1 MADLRG
7 LRVVMV
13 IQSYLPRLGGA
24 EKQLAAVCRELRK
37 QGLEP
42 SIVTRRYPG
51 MLAFESIEGTP
62 VYRVPAPRPK
72 ALAALCYLIFGYFR
86 IRSLRP
92 QLLHAHELLSP
103 TDLGILAKRGLGCP
117 LVVKVLR
124 GGELGDLDKLHHR
137 RGGKARIQRLKQY
150 VDIFLA
156 ISCEIEAELAAEGI
170 DAARCRFLPNG
181 VDTHI
186 YQPASQ
192 REKKEIRAALGLP
205 DGPIC
210 LYSGRLAPEKGL
222 DTLLESWKRIST
234 GHPQAH
240 LLLLGSGPQEAALRQ
255 MAGERVIF
263 GGYVPDPCLYYQ
275 ACDLFVLPSQT
286 EGLSN
291 AMLEAM
297 ACGLPVVATRV
308 GAAQELNPKGENG
321 RLVSAG
327 SVQELA
333 QALDF
338 FLSNPR
344 EGRRMGTNGR
354 KFIQNTYS
362 LDQTLA
368 RLTAV
373 YAELAEEGA

>member
-1 MADLRG
+1 MADLHG

-24 EKQLAAVCRELRK
+24 EKQLAAICRELRK

-42 SIVTRRYPG
+42 SIVTRRYPD
-51 MLAFESIEGTP
+51 MSAFELIEGTP
-62 VYRVPAPRPK
+62 VYRVAAPRPK

-103 TDLGILAKRGLGCP
+103 TDLGILAKRSLGCP
-117 LVVKVLR
+117 LMVKVLR

-137 RGGKARIQRLKQY
+137 RGGKARIQRLKQH
-150 VDIFLA
+150 VDIFLT
-156 ISCEIEAELAAEGI
+156 ISREIEAELAAEGI

-222 DTLLESWKRIST
+222 DTLLESWKKINT

-263 GGYVPDPCLYYQ
+263 SGYVPDPCLYYQ

-297 ACGLPVVATRV
+297 ACGLPVIATHV

-327 SVQELA
+327 SAQELA
-333 QALDF
+333 QALEF
-338 FLSNPR
+338 FLSNPL
-344 EGRRMGTNGR
+344 EGRRMGANGR
-354 KFIQNTYS
+354 KFIQNAYS

>member
-1 MADLRG
+1 MADLHG

-24 EKQLAAVCRELRK
+24 EKQLAAICRELRN

-51 MLAFESIEGTP
+51 MSAFELIEGTP
-62 VYRVPAPRPK
+62 VYRVAAPRPK

-103 TDLGILAKRGLGCP
+103 TDLGILAKRSLGCP
-117 LVVKVLR
+117 LMVKVLR

-137 RGGKARIQRLKQY
+137 RGGKARIQRLKQH
-150 VDIFLA
+150 VDIFLT
-156 ISCEIEAELAAEGI
+156 ISREIEAELAAEGI

-186 YQPASQ
+186 YQPAAD
-192 REKKEIRAALGLP
+192 RAKKEIRAALGLP

-222 DTLLESWKRIST
+222 DTLLESWKKINT

-308 GAAQELNPKGENG
+308 GAAQELNPIGENG

-327 SVQELA
+327 SAQELA
-333 QALDF
+333 QALEF
-338 FLSNPR
+338 FLSNPL
-344 EGRRMGTNGR
+344 EGRRMGANGR
-354 KFIQNTYS
+354 KFIQNAYS

>member
-37 QGLEP
+37 QGIEP

-51 MLAFESIEGTP
+51 MSAFESIEGTP

-72 ALAALCYLIFGYFR
+72 ALAALCYLFFGFLR
-86 IRSLRP
+86 IRNLHP
-92 QLLHAHELLSP
+92 QVLHAHELLSP
-103 TDLGILAKRGLGCP
+103 TDLAILAKRNLGCP

-124 GGELGDLDKLHHR
+124 GGKLGDLDKLRHR
-137 RGGKARIQRLKQY
+137 RGGQARIRRLKQN
-150 VDIFLA
+150 VDIFLT
-156 ISCEIEAELAAEGI
+156 ISREIEAELAAEGI
-170 DAARCRFLPNG
+170 DPARCRFLPNG

-186 YQPASQ
+186 YQPVNDKMK
-192 REKKEIRAALGLP
+192 REIRAALGLP
-205 DGPIC
+205 EGYIC

-222 DTLLESWKRIST
+222 DVLLNAWNKISSR
-234 GHPQAH
+234 HPQAH
-240 LLLLGSGPQEAALRQ
+240 LLLLGSGPQEAALKE

-263 GGYVPDPCLYYQ
+263 GGYVPDPCLFYQ
-275 ACDLFVLPSQT
+275 ACDLFVLPSLT

-297 ACGLPVVATRV
+297 ACGLPLVATRV
-308 GAAQELNPKGENG
+308 GAAGELNPTGENG
-321 RLVSAG
+321 RLVMPG
-327 SVQELA
+327 NTEELA

-338 FLSNPR
+338 CLSNPK
-344 EGRRMGTNGR
+344 ESRRMGANG
-354 KFIQNTYS
+354 IQFVQSTYS
-362 LDQTLA
+362 LDQTVA
-368 RLTAV
+368 RLTAI
-373 YAELAEEGA
+373 YAELAGEGA

>member
-24 EKQLAAVCRELRK
+24 EKQLAAVCRELRE

-51 MLAFESIEGTP
+51 MSAFETIAGTP
-62 VYRVPAPRPK
+62 VYRVPAPQPK
-72 ALAALCYLIFGYFR
+72 ALAALCYLFFGYFR

-92 QLLHAHELLSP
+92 QILHAHELLSP
-103 TDLGILAKRGLGCP
+103 TDLGILAKRSLGCP

-124 GGELGDLDKLHHR
+124 GGALGDLDKLHHR
-137 RGGKARIQRLKQY
+137 RGGEARIQRLRQH
-150 VDIFLA
+150 VDIFLT
-156 ISCEIEAELAAEGI
+156 ISREIEAELAAEGI
-170 DAARCRFLPNG
+170 DPARCRFLPNG

-186 YQPASQ
+186 YQPVDV
-192 REKKEIRAALGLP
+192 RTKKEIRATLGLP
-205 DGPIC
+205 DGSIC
-210 LYSGRLAPEKGL
+210 LFSGRLAPEKGL
-222 DTLLESWKRIST
+222 DTLLESWKKISA

-240 LLLLGSGPQEAALRQ
+240 LLLLGSGPQEAALRK

-275 ACDLFVLPSQT
+275 ACDIFVLPSQT

-321 RLVSAG
+321 RLVPAG
-327 SVQELA
+327 SAQELA

-338 FLSNPR
+338 FLSNPA
-344 EGRRMGTNGR
+344 EGRRMGANGR
-354 KFIQNTYS
+354 NFIQNAYS

-368 RLTAV
+368 RLMAV
-373 YAELAEEGA
+373 YAELTEEGA

>member
-1 MADLRG
+1 MADLHG

-24 EKQLAAVCRELRK
+24 EKQLAAICRELRK

-51 MLAFESIEGTP
+51 MSAFELIEGTP
-62 VYRVPAPRPK
+62 VYRVAAPRPK

-103 TDLGILAKRGLGCP
+103 TDLGILAKRSLGCP
-117 LVVKVLR
+117 LMVKVLR

-137 RGGKARIQRLKQY
+137 RGGKARIQRLKQH
-150 VDIFLA
+150 VDIFLT
-156 ISCEIEAELAAEGI
+156 ISREIETELAAEGI

-222 DTLLESWKRIST
+222 DTLLESWKKINT

-263 GGYVPDPCLYYQ
+263 SGYVPDPCLYYQ

-297 ACGLPVVATRV
+297 ACGLPVVATHV

-327 SVQELA
+327 SAQELA
-333 QALDF
+333 QALEF
-338 FLSNPR
+338 FLSNPL
-344 EGRRMGTNGR
+344 EGRRMGANGR
-354 KFIQNTYS
+354 KFIQNAYS